1 MTGRRTSMNSWER
14 GIAVEDRG
22 GGEVMPYLSETGGL
36 VGVKEFAETRN
47 LGRWDHPGKQVS
59 S

>member
-1 MTGRRTSMNSWER
+1 MTRRRDCSNSWER
-14 GIAVEDRG
+14 GIAVEQREG
-22 GGEVMPYLSETGGL
+22 GTVMPYLSETGGL